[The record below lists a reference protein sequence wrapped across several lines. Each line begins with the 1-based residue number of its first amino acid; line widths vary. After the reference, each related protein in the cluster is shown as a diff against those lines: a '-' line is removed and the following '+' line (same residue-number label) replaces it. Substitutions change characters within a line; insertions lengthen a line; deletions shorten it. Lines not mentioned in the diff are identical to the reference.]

1 MGTQGTH
8 ENSIEEMVKWT
19 LGHSKCERPAT
30 GGYHTLGSAV
40 SQFGPY
46 LKGKYFYHFMQSQ
59 IFWGVKF
66 ISRNVYVNLYQAK
79 TSNTHQIKNVRL
91 SGESNADTD
100 HGRSVDGILSITC
113 TSLLLKTTTTKNL
126 TL

>member
-8 ENSIEEMVKWT
+8 ENSIEDMVKWT

-46 LKGKYFYHFMQSQ
+46 LKGKYFYHFMQPQ
-59 IFWGVKF
+59 IFWGEININ
-66 ISRNVYVNLYQAK
+66 ISQCIRKLV
-79 TSNTHQIKNVRL
+79 SN
-91 SGESNADTD
+91 
-100 HGRSVDGILSITC
+100 
-113 TSLLLKTTTTKNL
+113 
-126 TL
+126 

>member
-8 ENSIEEMVKWT
+8 ENSIEDMVKWT

-46 LKGKYFYHFMQSQ
+46 LKGESSYCQCGALLMAYRMITVAVTGDEEKQ
-59 IFWGVKF
+59 ILK
-66 ISRNVYVNLYQAK
+66 
-79 TSNTHQIKNVRL
+79 
-91 SGESNADTD
+91 
-100 HGRSVDGILSITC
+100 DGQL
-113 TSLLLKTTTTKNL
+113 
-126 TL
+126 